1 MERARMNPVSAA
13 ALAFLLFFAFLLFCT
28 VRF

>member
-1 MERARMNPVSAA
+1 MNPVSAA

-28 VRF
+28 MRF

>member
-1 MERARMNPVSAA
+1 MNPVSAA
-13 ALAFLLFFAFLLFCT
+13 ALAFLIFFAFLLLCT

>member
-1 MERARMNPVSAA
+1 LNPVSAA
-13 ALAFLLFFAFLLFCT
+13 ALAFLLFFGFLLLCT